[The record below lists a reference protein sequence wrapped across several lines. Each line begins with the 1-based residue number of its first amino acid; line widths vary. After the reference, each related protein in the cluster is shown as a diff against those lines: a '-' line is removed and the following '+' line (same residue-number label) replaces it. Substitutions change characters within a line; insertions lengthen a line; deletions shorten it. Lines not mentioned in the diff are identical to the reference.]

1 MSMPF
6 GKYKGQE
13 ISAIPDEYLLWLVS
27 NIPLREPLLSDVV
40 EELTSRELEFAIAPP
55 APLPSPPPRQAFQ
68 RQPAKSS
75 SEDDDGGGAWTMGG
89 DPQELIRGDF
99 PMSSRVR
106 NRE

>member
-40 EELTSRELEFAIAPP
+40 EELTSHSRY
-55 APLPSPPPRQAFQ
+55 
-68 RQPAKSS
+68 SS
-75 SEDDDGGGAWTMGG
+75 GMA
-89 DPQELIRGDF
+89 LI
-99 PMSSRVR
+99 S
-106 NRE
+106 